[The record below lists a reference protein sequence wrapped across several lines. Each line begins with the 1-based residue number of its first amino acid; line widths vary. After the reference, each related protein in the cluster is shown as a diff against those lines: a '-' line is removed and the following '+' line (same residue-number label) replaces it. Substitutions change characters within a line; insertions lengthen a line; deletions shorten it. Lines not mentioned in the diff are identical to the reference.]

1 MGMSH
6 LGTLGGVITK
16 SHMGR
21 RHEVVD
27 YIDRKWKIKRNFVN
41 NCFLSLSRNTTY
53 DRFLIEWTSKDNA
66 VPFACLSSRA
76 SMESMQTSSEKASPG
91 KLIL

>member
-41 NCFLSLSRNTTY
+41 NCFLSQPQHYLRSFF
-53 DRFLIEWTSKDNA
+53 DRMDLQ
-66 VPFACLSSRA
+66 R
-76 SMESMQTSSEKASPG
+76 
-91 KLIL
+91 